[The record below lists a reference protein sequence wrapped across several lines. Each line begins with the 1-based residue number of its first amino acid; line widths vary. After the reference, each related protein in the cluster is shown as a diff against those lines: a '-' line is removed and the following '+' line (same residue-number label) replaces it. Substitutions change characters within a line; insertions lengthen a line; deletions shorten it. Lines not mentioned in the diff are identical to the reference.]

1 MKSYLFIGGP
11 ADNKVIGLDDTTTV
25 VDVPVA
31 LGPKWTPPG
40 KAPEF
45 IAPTVAY
52 YERRE
57 IGFGF
62 YVFAPREWTPSET
75 MKALLSGYRGEFRS
89 DLPGSRQW

>member
-11 ADNKVIGLDDTTTV
+11 ADNKVIGLDETTTV

-31 LGPKWTPPG
+31 MGPMLTPPG
-40 KAPEF
+40 KAAKFVE
-45 IAPTVAY
+45 PTVTH

-62 YVFAPREWTPSET
+62 YVFAPREWTPFET
-75 MKALLSGYRGEFRS
+75 VRSLLSGYRGEFRS
-89 DLPGSRQW
+89 DLPGAVQW